1 MALVLEANP
10 RLTWRDLMY
19 ITVFSARPGAIQSET
34 FFPNGRDLLVSN
46 VYGYDLMDA
55 GRMVGM
61 ARSWLNVPGMK
72 TCRTSEDFKLITKG

>member
-19 ITVFSARPGAIQSET
+19 ITVFSARPGAIQSE
-34 FFPNGRDLLVSN
+34 LLVSN
-46 VYGYDLMDA
+46 VYGYGLMDA